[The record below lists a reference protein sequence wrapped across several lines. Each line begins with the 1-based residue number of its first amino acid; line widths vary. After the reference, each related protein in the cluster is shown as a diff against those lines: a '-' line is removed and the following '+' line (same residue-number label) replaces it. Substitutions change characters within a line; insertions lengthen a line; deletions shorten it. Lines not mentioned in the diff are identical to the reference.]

1 MLNLFR
7 NRNFLF
13 VWLTS
18 VTDNVAL
25 GVVLL
30 SQTWYV
36 VDTLHMKAQ
45 LGWMMIAS
53 SVPRLALMVVGGVLA
68 DRLPKVNIMTITF
81 GLRMLV
87 MVCGSWLFWRD
98 LMSIWALIA
107 VAASFGMLD
116 AFFWPSRDALM
127 PSIVSESQ
135 LTRANTVM
143 QATNQIGLV
152 IGPAVGGLLLSLFP
166 LHLIYAITAG
176 MMALGAILIGSVKER
191 KIPNRQHEHHIFAA
205 LQEGVR
211 YVLASRV
218 LRTLMSIYVVAN
230 LLFTGAVSVGI
241 PLIASTHLTAGAKG
255 LSYLQSAYASGMVL
269 GFLIL
274 MVFPPRKKRLA
285 LIAVLIVIEG
295 ILIAAQGFSYSLL
308 LSVSLQL
315 ALGFCV
321 ACNNVPMLSL
331 LQQYT
336 ERDKLGRVMSINSVT
351 SMGLSPISYSLVSV
365 LLAAG
370 ISVAFIMPMFGLL
383 MSAVVM
389 LMALVSAAVHSTD

>member
-1 MLNLFR
+1 MLDLFR
-7 NRNFLF
+7 NRNFLL

-87 MVCGSWLFWRD
+87 MAAGSLLFWRD

-127 PSIVSESQ
+127 PSIVSEGG

-166 LHLIYAITAG
+166 LYIIYAITAG
-176 MMALGAILIGSVKER
+176 MMALGATLIGSVKER
-191 KIPNRQHEHHIFAA
+191 KNPNRQHEHHIFAA

-269 GFLIL
+269 GFLTL
-274 MVFPPRKKRLA
+274 MFFPPRKKRLA

-295 ILIAAQGFSYSLL
+295 LLIAAQGFSYSLP

-389 LMALVSAAVHSTD
+389 LMALSFAAVRSTD